1 MESSQT
7 RDQTHVPWIGRF
19 LSTEPPGKSVSYF
32 LTGKTPASVT
42 SEFQRAEQ
50 LLIKG
55 GAALKPPEARLKGPV
70 RVIKIRRLD
79 HLRPWTHPSLVSSP
93 TLLKLPR
100 IQDCSVTQWC
110 PILFESQVCVSLK
123 TVTFFFFLQN
133 IHIYLCL
140 CWVFIA
146 AFRLSLVTEIGSYS
160 LTAEHR
166 LSCLIAVGSLQT
178 RDRTCTAWFLTTGP
192 PGKAVTALILI
203 ISPGLINL
211 SIHQGTVLEGL
222 AYCIPLL
229 PGK

>member
-123 TVTFFFFLQN
+123 TVTFFFFFTKYT
-133 IHIYLCL
+133 YLFMPVLGLHC
-140 CWVFIA
+140 CIQ
-146 AFRLSLVTEIGSYS
+146 AFSSYGDWELFS
-160 LTAEHR
+160 
-166 LSCLIAVGSLQT
+166 
-178 RDRTCTAWFLTTGP
+178 
-192 PGKAVTALILI
+192 
-203 ISPGLINL
+203 
-211 SIHQGTVLEGL
+211 
-222 AYCIPLL
+222 YC
-229 PGK
+229 GAQA

>member
-93 TLLKLPR
+93 TLLKLQENSR
-100 IQDCSVTQWC
+100 LFSHSVVSYSFRVSRLCESQDCY
-110 PILFESQVCVSLK
+110 
-123 TVTFFFFLQN
+123 FFFFYKMY
-133 IHIYLCL
+133 IFIYGC
-140 CWVFIA
+140 A
-146 AFRLSLVTEIGSYS
+146 GSSLLRSG
-160 LTAEHR
+160 
-166 LSCLIAVGSLQT
+166 
-178 RDRTCTAWFLTTGP
+178 FL
-192 PGKAVTALILI
+192 
-203 ISPGLINL
+203 
-211 SIHQGTVLEGL
+211 
-222 AYCIPLL
+222 
-229 PGK
+229 